1 MHKII
6 ELDKVLFKM
15 VNTGLAN
22 TFFDWLLPWLR
33 NSTVWMPLYFFLLL
47 FFIINYKQK
56 AVWYFMYMIGTVVF
70 TDFFSS
76 KIIKNLF
83 MRERPCVNEDLV
95 GSIRILVG
103 SIPHN
108 FSFTSSHAANHFG
121 IAMFLYVTFK
131 KQLAN
136 WSFIP
141 FIWAFSISFAQVY
154 VGVHYPLDII
164 GGALVGIFI
173 GYLCGKQYNKT
184 HSLI

>member
-56 AVWYFMYMIGTVVF
+56 AVWYFMYMFGTVVF
-70 TDFFSS
+70 TDFFSI

-83 MRERPCVNEDLV
+83 MRERPCFNEDLV

-173 GYLCGKQYNKT
+173 GYLCGKQYNKI